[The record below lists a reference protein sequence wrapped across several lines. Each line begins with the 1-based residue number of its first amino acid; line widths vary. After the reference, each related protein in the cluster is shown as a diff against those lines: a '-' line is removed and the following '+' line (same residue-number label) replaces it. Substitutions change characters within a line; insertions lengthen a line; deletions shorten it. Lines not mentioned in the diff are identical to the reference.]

1 MEDLNYVR
9 ECGQGL
15 AFKKSVESKSRGG
28 TPPPPFLFCS
38 LHISE
43 MSVHVAFYPIYCTK
57 FCQLNSDHCQNKE
70 TEGMVLPEVI

>member
-28 TPPPPFLFCS
+28 TSPTFLFRS

-43 MSVHVAFYPIYCTK
+43 MSVHVAFYPIYCTN